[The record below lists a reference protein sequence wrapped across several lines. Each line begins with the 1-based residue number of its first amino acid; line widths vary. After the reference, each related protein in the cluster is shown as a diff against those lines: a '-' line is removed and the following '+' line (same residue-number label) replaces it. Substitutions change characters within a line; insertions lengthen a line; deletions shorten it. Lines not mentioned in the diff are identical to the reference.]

1 MNLEPLS
8 HIFYLYLH
16 DDELGTVSSSA
27 ILHSDIVKS
36 ADDTELAILCSVYLI
51 TQFQYFHI
59 YIVNVGLIPQ
69 KITEQNGQY
78 QIATSVSSADFTMS
92 LCMVSE

>member
-36 ADDTELAILCSVYLI
+36 ADDTELAIWCSVYLI

-69 KITEQNGQY
+69 KITDKRTD
-78 QIATSVSSADFTMS
+78 TSFPTWVSSADFTVT
-92 LCMVSE
+92 LCLI

>member
-36 ADDTELAILCSVYLI
+36 ADDTELAIWCSVYLI

-78 QIATSVSSADFTMS
+78 PIATSVSSADFTMS
-92 LCMVSE
+92 L